1 MFCPVCES
9 EYRQGFTA
17 CSDCGAP
24 LVARLDSDDEDPDIM
39 EILWASNDLTVRG
52 NLLERLDAASISHKD
67 DTVMSSLLPA
77 FPQGDLPSS
86 RRSDREFRSR
96 EATSQVWS
104 GADRSMAQS
113 INVCLREVGIGCVVN
128 ETQGNF
134 NVCVEGAS
142 EIRAKEIIREFVE
155 QTPPE

>member
-24 LVARLDSDDEDPDIM
+24 LVARLESDDEDPDIM

-77 FPQGDLPSS
+77 FPQAIYQVPDDRTENFDPEKPHRKFGPVQIAAW
-86 RRSDREFRSR
+86 RRALMS
-96 EATSQVWS
+96 A
-104 GADRSMAQS
+104 
-113 INVCLREVGIGCVVN
+113 CVKW
-128 ETQGNF
+128 
-134 NVCVEGAS
+134 A
-142 EIRAKEIIREFVE
+142 
-155 QTPPE
+155 